1 MSDLVASDI
10 FVLKEAEKKVN
21 AEKEAPAGFVP
32 VTFSS
37 KDKLGPAVLHFR
49 NYSMNELL
57 DLASSNEENQLKEL
71 VKVLNIMCFEK
82 YDCSK
87 LHVENIK
94 EILLTLYANFW
105 GSSLKNKPFYKD
117 LNGDLNDEDNIGY
130 VDIPLNQLDIVD
142 IGYDVRVPFSI
153 VDNISKKKVKFTLP
167 CVENIFITEKFIKE
181 KYSNKESK
189 YRTIKALIN
198 TYEQLIKKELYEE
211 ADKIN
216 INEELKQEYE
226 EFEKEKSKDS
236 LRVLQAQLIYEVD
249 GKKLET
255 LEDKLNAFNNSVDS
269 LTWVRYSEAVKNKF
283 KFGVSD
289 KFTFTY
295 DEEKITRSFSF
306 RLLDFIP
313 SVDET
318 RDTGY
323 TVQFDD

>member
-10 FVLKEAEKKVN
+10 FVLKEAEKKVSV
-21 AEKEAPAGFVP
+21 EKETPAGFVP
-32 VTFSS
+32 VNFSS
-37 KDKLGPAVLHFR
+37 KDKLGPSILHFR

-71 VKVLNIMCFEK
+71 IKVLNSMCFEK

-117 LNGDLNDEDNIGY
+117 LNGDLNSEDNIGY
-130 VDIPLNQLDIVD
+130 VDIPLNQLDVINIDDKVK
-142 IGYDVRVPFSI
+142 IPFAI
-153 VDNISKKKVKFTLP
+153 IDDATNKKVKFTLP
-167 CVENIFITEKFIKE
+167 TVENIFISEKFIKE
-181 KYSNKESK
+181 KYSNREGK
-189 YRTIKALIN
+189 YRTIKALTN

-211 ADKIN
+211 ANKIQ
-216 INEELKQEYE
+216 IDEDLKQEYE

-255 LEDKLNAFNNSVDS
+255 LEEKLNAFNNSVDS
-269 LTWVRYSEAVKNKF
+269 ITWVRYSETVKEKI

-289 KFTFTY
+289 KFTFKY
-295 DEEKITRSFSF
+295 NEEKITRSFSF

-318 RDTGY
+318 RNTGY